1 MSKATRQAETD
12 EVSAAFHVALTQIG
26 AQTTAEA
33 LALWADVPVE
43 RRAATAGGWLRKA
56 ITLVMG
62 RRRQSRDL
70 ARAYYRL
77 ARALQTGRTVA
88 DPYHPEPS
96 YVTLADL
103 RREFAELAG
112 TYTPPSEQGGEA
124 ATVADGEASPARP
137 AEDNAEETP
146 GQAPGS
152 TPGDDLDDEEILEV
166 AGTNDDGQDEDED
179 QDDDEDWER
188 ILVEELEGL
197 REEEERVERQAEE
210 ELRIALEAL
219 GTANLDRRMSLE
231 DADPDESH
239 RQAGAQQA
247 AAASRI
253 AMNGGRSS
261 NWTHM
266 TRDRRALGYVR
277 LSRTGT
283 PCGWC
288 AMLIS
293 RGPVYKSRES
303 ATFNDGDRYHDNC
316 HCYAM
321 PVWSRD
327 QYQSSEL
334 TALSRQYEAL
344 WPEVT
349 KGHSG
354 KAAVSVWRRF
364 IRKKQ
369 RAAALEARQSTDTT
383 PEA

>member
-1 MSKATRQAETD
+1 MTRTTRQVETD

-33 LALWADVPVE
+33 MALWADVPVD
-43 RRAATAGGWLRKA
+43 RRAATAGSWLRRA
-56 ITLVMG
+56 ITLVIG

-77 ARALQTGRTVA
+77 ARALQTGKTTA
-88 DPYHPEPS
+88 DPYHPEPT

-112 TYTPPSEQGGEA
+112 TYSPPPGPAGEA
-124 ATVADGEASPARP
+124 ATVDDGEASPAP
-137 AEDNAEETP
+137 GAEEGRDDEQ
-146 GQAPGS
+146 GQAPS
-152 TPGDDLDDEEILEV
+152 SRPGPDSDDQEDDP
-166 AGTNDDGQDEDED
+166 
-179 QDDDEDWER
+179 DWDR

-197 REEEERVERQAEE
+197 REEEERIEREAEA
-210 ELRIALEAL
+210 ELQIVLEAL
-219 GTANLDRRMSLE
+219 GPANLDRRLTVE
-231 DADPDESH
+231 DADPDEAH
-239 RQAGAQQA
+239 RQAGSQQA
-247 AAASRI
+247 AAASRV
-253 AMNGGRSS
+253 AMNGGRST
-261 NWTHM
+261 NWSHM

-303 ATFNDGDRYHDNC
+303 ATFNDGDRYHDRC

-321 PVWSRD
+321 PVWTRD
-327 QYQSSEL
+327 QYQSSAL

-344 WPEVT
+344 WPKVT
-349 KGHSG
+349 KGHTG
-354 KAAVSVWRRF
+354 KDAVSIWRRF
-364 IRKKQ
+364 IRTKQ
-369 RAAALEARQSTDTT
+369 RAAAQEARPPTDTT